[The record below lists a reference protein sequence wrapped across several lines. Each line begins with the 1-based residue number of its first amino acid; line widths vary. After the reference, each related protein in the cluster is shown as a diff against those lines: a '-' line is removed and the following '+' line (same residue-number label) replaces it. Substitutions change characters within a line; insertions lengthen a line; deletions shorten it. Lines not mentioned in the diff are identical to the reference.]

1 MTCML
6 VELQPPG
13 RPELPAFVNGPKC
26 GNSNMRTGS
35 LGSNSRLPHGA
46 SSGGGGSSGAVE
58 VSKHASRLA
67 TLSRLFKPWKWKR
80 KKKSDKFEQTSRT
93 LERKISMRATKEELI
108 QRGVLLS
115 DRELGSPTQKGPKCG
130 NSNMRTGSLGSN
142 SRLPHGASSG
152 GGGSSGAVEVSKHA
166 SRLATLSRLFKPWK
180 WKRKKKSDKFE
191 QTSRTLE
198 RKISMRA
205 TKEELIQ
212 RGVLLSDREL
222 GSPTQ
227 KGETVTPP
235 SPLPPSPSS
244 SPQANGAVVSPDE
257 SEPDST
263 SVIASAAPASA
274 GDEAAA
280 PSSAASEAENP
291 ATAPPILLDMS
302 SLHLSPVGHS
312 GGGGGGGGEPPSLE
326 LLTLSALPEPPI
338 AVSEIGPIPPP
349 PMFSNPSPTLG
360 LRFAEVASSLNLRFA
375 AMAERNR
382 QMAAAAASQEG
393 SPAAPPT
400 QQQQPPRQQTPLPPR
415 RLVPPEGDDSDDS
428 GVTGDICEAAAP
440 ARTGASPA
448 GGGGDSGGPLV
459 EEIPA
464 KEPPRSSALPRKSA
478 LKKQQVN
485 GAHATQQQL
494 TAAQAR
500 LRPTRIHLS
509 PSGAQ
514 SPLPPGLQLHE
525 GSNKENHWPPHPRL
539 PAPAVTTT
547 QTQTRMAPST
557 GATTTGD
564 DEQGR
569 LAAKIARKDS
579 LALKLSQRPDRQEL
593 IDKNI
598 LQMQSDRER
607 QESREA
613 VGNKLT
619 RRLSLRPTPEELEQ
633 RNILKL
639 QTAEELKKEKEQ
651 KKKVLIRKLSFRP
664 TIEELKERKIIRFND
679 YVEVTQA
686 QDYDRRADKPWTRLT
701 PKDKAAIRKELNEF
715 KSMEMEV
722 HEDSRHLTRFH
733 RP

>member
-6 VELQPPG
+6 VELQSPP
-13 RPELPAFVNGPKC
+13 RPELPAFTKGPKC

-35 LGSNSRLPHGA
+35 LGSNSRLPHA
-46 SSGGGGSSGAVE
+46 SSGGGGGGTSGAVE

-115 DRELGSPTQKGPKCG
+115 DRELGSPTQK
-130 NSNMRTGSLGSN
+130 
-142 SRLPHGASSG
+142 
-152 GGGSSGAVEVSKHA
+152 
-166 SRLATLSRLFKPWK
+166 
-180 WKRKKKSDKFE
+180 
-191 QTSRTLE
+191 
-198 RKISMRA
+198 
-205 TKEELIQ
+205 
-212 RGVLLSDREL
+212 
-222 GSPTQ
+222 
-227 KGETVTPP
+227 
-235 SPLPPSPSS
+235 
-244 SPQANGAVVSPDE
+244 
-257 SEPDST
+257 
-263 SVIASAAPASA
+263 
-274 GDEAAA
+274 
-280 PSSAASEAENP
+280 
-291 ATAPPILLDMS
+291 
-302 SLHLSPVGHS
+302 
-312 GGGGGGGGEPPSLE
+312 
-326 LLTLSALPEPPI
+326 
-338 AVSEIGPIPPP
+338 
-349 PMFSNPSPTLG
+349 
-360 LRFAEVASSLNLRFA
+360 VASSLNLRFA

-382 QMAAAAASQEG
+382 QQMAAAATASPPQDG
-393 SPAAPPT
+393 LSSPPSAQQ

-415 RLVPPEGDDSDDS
+415 QLVPQEGDDSDDS
-428 GVTGDICEAAAP
+428 GVTGDICELATQQQP
-440 ARTGASPA
+440 TVRTT
-448 GGGGDSGGPLV
+448 GGGDSSPASNTAALVVPSVGVALV

-525 GSNKENHWPPHPRL
+525 GSNKENQWPPP
-539 PAPAVTTT
+539 PTTASPGGGGDSHSDSDEDGPINW
-547 QTQTRMAPST
+547 RDYY
-557 GATTTGD
+557 GD

-579 LALKLSQRPDRQEL
+579 LALKLAQRPDRQEL

-633 RNILKL
+633 RNILKF

-715 KSMEMEV
+715 KSMEMQV

>member
-1 MTCML
+1 MS
-6 VELQPPG
+6 
-13 RPELPAFVNGPKC
+13 A
-26 GNSNMRTGS
+26 TGS
-35 LGSNSRLPHGA
+35 GYLK
-46 SSGGGGSSGAVE
+46 V
-58 VSKHASRLA
+58 
-67 TLSRLFKPWKWKR
+67 
-80 KKKSDKFEQTSRT
+80 
-93 LERKISMRATKEELI
+93 
-108 QRGVLLS
+108 
-115 DRELGSPTQKGPKCG
+115 RELGHRRHRSNSDPQATAEALAQLRLEDGPKCG

-227 KGETVTPP
+227 KGETVTSP
-235 SPLPPSPSS
+235 SPQPPSS
-244 SPQANGAVVSPDE
+244 SPPQANGAVVSPDE
-257 SEPDST
+257 SSEPDST
-263 SVIASAAPASA
+263 SVIASSPDPAST

-280 PSSAASEAENP
+280 APSSEAENP
-291 ATAPPILLDMS
+291 TTAPPILLDMS

-312 GGGGGGGGEPPSLE
+312 GGMSGSGGGGGEPPSLE

-338 AVSEIGPIPPP
+338 AVNEIGPIPPP

-393 SPAAPPT
+393 SPTAPPT
-400 QQQQPPRQQTPLPPR
+400 QQQPPRQQTPLPLR
-415 RLVPPEGDDSDDS
+415 RLMPPEGDDSDDS
-428 GVTGDICEAAAP
+428 GVTGDMCEAAAP

-448 GGGGDSGGPLV
+448 GGDGGGGGGPLV

-525 GSNKENHWPPHPRL
+525 GSNKENHWPPP
-539 PAPAVTTT
+539 P
-547 QTQTRMAPST
+547 PSA
-557 GATTTGD
+557 GGDSHSDSDEDGPINWRDYYGD

>member
-1 MTCML
+1 MDGAPRVVFRGE
-6 VELQPPG
+6 VEKTHVSEGYFCRL
-13 RPELPAFVNGPKC
+13 LAGPKC

-35 LGSNSRLPHGA
+35 LGSNSRLPHAGGGA
-46 SSGGGGSSGAVE
+46 SSGGAVE

-93 LERKISMRATKEELI
+93 LERKISMRSTKEELI

-115 DRELGSPTQKGPKCG
+115 DRELGSPTQKG
-130 NSNMRTGSLGSN
+130 
-142 SRLPHGASSG
+142 A
-152 GGGSSGAVEVSKHA
+152 
-166 SRLATLSRLFKPWK
+166 
-180 WKRKKKSDKFE
+180 
-191 QTSRTLE
+191 
-198 RKISMRA
+198 
-205 TKEELIQ
+205 
-212 RGVLLSDREL
+212 
-222 GSPTQ
+222 
-227 KGETVTPP
+227 PP
-235 SPLPPSPSS
+235 SPTTPPPPPS
-244 SPQANGAVVSPDE
+244 QANGAVVAPGE
-257 SEPDST
+257 SEPDSST
-263 SVIASAAPASA
+263 PVIAPSSSPPSGGDPDHPSEQKPAAA
-274 GDEAAA
+274 AAA
-280 PSSAASEAENP
+280 P
-291 ATAPPILLDMS
+291 PPILLDMS
-302 SLHLSPVGHS
+302 SLSPVGPPPH
-312 GGGGGGGGEPPSLE
+312 GGAGEHPAPSLE

-382 QMAAAAASQEG
+382 QLAAAAGDEPSG
-393 SPAAPPT
+393 PPPPAAAVLSPCA
-400 QQQQPPRQQTPLPPR
+400 QQQPVRQQTPLPPR
-415 RLVPPEGDDSDDS
+415 QLVPPEGDEEDSDDS
-428 GVTGDICEAAAP
+428 AAA
-440 ARTGASPA
+440 A
-448 GGGGDSGGPLV
+448 GDAVELRLGLDSAAAALV

-464 KEPPRSSALPRKSA
+464 KEPPQSSALPRKSA

-494 TAAQAR
+494 SAAQAR

-509 PSGAQ
+509 PGAQ
-514 SPLPPGLQLHE
+514 SPLPPGLPLHE
-525 GSNKENHWPPHPRL
+525 GTNKENQWPPP
-539 PAPAVTTT
+539 PASGGGHAAEDDDEDGPINW
-547 QTQTRMAPST
+547 RDYY
-557 GATTTGD
+557 GD

-579 LALKLSQRPDRQEL
+579 LALKLAQRPDRQEL

-633 RNILKL
+633 RNILKF

-715 KSMEMEV
+715 KSMEMQV

>member
-1 MTCML
+1 MS
-6 VELQPPG
+6 
-13 RPELPAFVNGPKC
+13 A
-26 GNSNMRTGS
+26 TGS
-35 LGSNSRLPHGA
+35 GYLK
-46 SSGGGGSSGAVE
+46 V
-58 VSKHASRLA
+58 
-67 TLSRLFKPWKWKR
+67 
-80 KKKSDKFEQTSRT
+80 
-93 LERKISMRATKEELI
+93 
-108 QRGVLLS
+108 
-115 DRELGSPTQKGPKCG
+115 RELGHRRHRSNSDPQATAEALAQLRLEDGPKCG

-235 SPLPPSPSS
+235 SPLPPSPSP
-244 SPQANGAVVSPDE
+244 PQANGAVVSPDE

-263 SVIASAAPASA
+263 SVIASSPAST

-280 PSSAASEAENP
+280 PSAASEAENP

-382 QMAAAAASQEG
+382 QMAAATASQEG

-415 RLVPPEGDDSDDS
+415 QLVPPEGDDSDDS

-448 GGGGDSGGPLV
+448 GGAGGDGGGPLV

-525 GSNKENHWPPHPRL
+525 GSNKENHWPPP
-539 PAPAVTTT
+539 P
-547 QTQTRMAPST
+547 PSASP
-557 GATTTGD
+557 GGDNHSDSDEDGPINWRDYYGD

>member
-1 MTCML
+1 MSATGSGYL
-6 VELQPPG
+6 KVRELGHRRHRSNSDPQATAEALAQL
-13 RPELPAFVNGPKC
+13 RLEDGPKC

-115 DRELGSPTQKGPKCG
+115 DRELGSPTQK
-130 NSNMRTGSLGSN
+130 
-142 SRLPHGASSG
+142 
-152 GGGSSGAVEVSKHA
+152 
-166 SRLATLSRLFKPWK
+166 
-180 WKRKKKSDKFE
+180 
-191 QTSRTLE
+191 
-198 RKISMRA
+198 
-205 TKEELIQ
+205 
-212 RGVLLSDREL
+212 
-222 GSPTQ
+222 
-227 KGETVTPP
+227 
-235 SPLPPSPSS
+235 
-244 SPQANGAVVSPDE
+244 
-257 SEPDST
+257 
-263 SVIASAAPASA
+263 
-274 GDEAAA
+274 
-280 PSSAASEAENP
+280 
-291 ATAPPILLDMS
+291 APPILLDMS

-382 QMAAAAASQEG
+382 QMAAATASQEG

-415 RLVPPEGDDSDDS
+415 QLVPPEGDDSDDS

-448 GGGGDSGGPLV
+448 GGAGGDGGGPLV

-525 GSNKENHWPPHPRL
+525 GSNKENHWPPP
-539 PAPAVTTT
+539 P
-547 QTQTRMAPST
+547 PSASP
-557 GATTTGD
+557 GGDNHSDSDEDGPINWRDYYGD

-722 HEDSRHLTRFH
+722 HEDSRHLTSAMHLPRRLNLNRFSIFSTMGNLKNIELLLEVSSKLASSAAIASIKRH
-733 RP
+733 EISALVNAEFSFFFFFFFCI

>member
-1 MTCML
+1 MSATGSGYL
-6 VELQPPG
+6 KVRELGHRRHRSNSDPQATAEALAQL
-13 RPELPAFVNGPKC
+13 RLEDGPKC

-115 DRELGSPTQKGPKCG
+115 DRELGSPTQK
-130 NSNMRTGSLGSN
+130 
-142 SRLPHGASSG
+142 
-152 GGGSSGAVEVSKHA
+152 
-166 SRLATLSRLFKPWK
+166 
-180 WKRKKKSDKFE
+180 
-191 QTSRTLE
+191 
-198 RKISMRA
+198 
-205 TKEELIQ
+205 
-212 RGVLLSDREL
+212 
-222 GSPTQ
+222 
-227 KGETVTPP
+227 
-235 SPLPPSPSS
+235 
-244 SPQANGAVVSPDE
+244 
-257 SEPDST
+257 
-263 SVIASAAPASA
+263 
-274 GDEAAA
+274 
-280 PSSAASEAENP
+280 
-291 ATAPPILLDMS
+291 
-302 SLHLSPVGHS
+302 
-312 GGGGGGGGEPPSLE
+312 
-326 LLTLSALPEPPI
+326 
-338 AVSEIGPIPPP
+338 
-349 PMFSNPSPTLG
+349 
-360 LRFAEVASSLNLRFA
+360 VASSLNLRFA

-382 QMAAAAASQEG
+382 QMAAATASQEG

-415 RLVPPEGDDSDDS
+415 QLVPPEGDDSDDS

-448 GGGGDSGGPLV
+448 GGGGGDGGGPLV

-525 GSNKENHWPPHPRL
+525 GSNKENHWPPP
-539 PAPAVTTT
+539 P
-547 QTQTRMAPST
+547 PSASP
-557 GATTTGD
+557 GGDNHSDSDEDGPINWRDYYGD

>member
-1 MTCML
+1 MSATGSGYL
-6 VELQPPG
+6 KVRELGHRRHRSNSDPQATAEALAQL
-13 RPELPAFVNGPKC
+13 RLEDGPKC

-115 DRELGSPTQKGPKCG
+115 DRELGSPTQK
-130 NSNMRTGSLGSN
+130 
-142 SRLPHGASSG
+142 
-152 GGGSSGAVEVSKHA
+152 
-166 SRLATLSRLFKPWK
+166 
-180 WKRKKKSDKFE
+180 
-191 QTSRTLE
+191 
-198 RKISMRA
+198 
-205 TKEELIQ
+205 
-212 RGVLLSDREL
+212 
-222 GSPTQ
+222 
-227 KGETVTPP
+227 
-235 SPLPPSPSS
+235 
-244 SPQANGAVVSPDE
+244 
-257 SEPDST
+257 
-263 SVIASAAPASA
+263 
-274 GDEAAA
+274 
-280 PSSAASEAENP
+280 
-291 ATAPPILLDMS
+291 APPILLDMS

-312 GGGGGGGGEPPSLE
+312 GGMSGSGGGGGEPPSLE

-338 AVSEIGPIPPP
+338 AVNEIGPIPPP

-393 SPAAPPT
+393 SPTAPPT
-400 QQQQPPRQQTPLPPR
+400 QQQPPRQQTPLPLR
-415 RLVPPEGDDSDDS
+415 RLMPPEGDDSDDS
-428 GVTGDICEAAAP
+428 GVTGDMCEAAAP

-448 GGGGDSGGPLV
+448 GGDGGGGGGPLV

-525 GSNKENHWPPHPRL
+525 GSNKENHWPPP
-539 PAPAVTTT
+539 P
-547 QTQTRMAPST
+547 PSA
-557 GATTTGD
+557 GGDSHSDSDEDGPINWRDYYGD

>member
-1 MTCML
+1 MSATGSGYL
-6 VELQPPG
+6 KVRELGHRRHRSNSDPQATAEALAQL
-13 RPELPAFVNGPKC
+13 RLEDGPKC

-115 DRELGSPTQKGPKCG
+115 DRELGSPTQK
-130 NSNMRTGSLGSN
+130 
-142 SRLPHGASSG
+142 
-152 GGGSSGAVEVSKHA
+152 
-166 SRLATLSRLFKPWK
+166 
-180 WKRKKKSDKFE
+180 
-191 QTSRTLE
+191 
-198 RKISMRA
+198 
-205 TKEELIQ
+205 
-212 RGVLLSDREL
+212 
-222 GSPTQ
+222 
-227 KGETVTPP
+227 
-235 SPLPPSPSS
+235 
-244 SPQANGAVVSPDE
+244 
-257 SEPDST
+257 
-263 SVIASAAPASA
+263 
-274 GDEAAA
+274 
-280 PSSAASEAENP
+280 
-291 ATAPPILLDMS
+291 
-302 SLHLSPVGHS
+302 
-312 GGGGGGGGEPPSLE
+312 
-326 LLTLSALPEPPI
+326 
-338 AVSEIGPIPPP
+338 
-349 PMFSNPSPTLG
+349 
-360 LRFAEVASSLNLRFA
+360 VASSLNLRFA

-382 QMAAAAASQEG
+382 QMAAATASQEG

-415 RLVPPEGDDSDDS
+415 QLVPPEGDDSDDS

-448 GGGGDSGGPLV
+448 GGAGGDGGGPLV

-525 GSNKENHWPPHPRL
+525 GSNKENHWPPP
-539 PAPAVTTT
+539 P
-547 QTQTRMAPST
+547 PSASP
-557 GATTTGD
+557 GGDNHSDSDEDGPINWRDYYGD

-722 HEDSRHLTRFH
+722 HEDSRHLTSAMHLPRRLNLNRFSIFSTMGNLKNIELLLEVSSKLASSAAIASIKRH
-733 RP
+733 EISALVNAEFSFFFFFFFCI

>member
-1 MTCML
+1 MGERRAKT
-6 VELQPPG
+6 VS
-13 RPELPAFVNGPKC
+13 RSRSAFSLRGPKC

-115 DRELGSPTQKGPKCG
+115 DRELGSPTQK
-130 NSNMRTGSLGSN
+130 
-142 SRLPHGASSG
+142 
-152 GGGSSGAVEVSKHA
+152 
-166 SRLATLSRLFKPWK
+166 
-180 WKRKKKSDKFE
+180 
-191 QTSRTLE
+191 
-198 RKISMRA
+198 
-205 TKEELIQ
+205 
-212 RGVLLSDREL
+212 
-222 GSPTQ
+222 
-227 KGETVTPP
+227 
-235 SPLPPSPSS
+235 
-244 SPQANGAVVSPDE
+244 ANGAVVSPDE
-257 SEPDST
+257 SSEPDST
-263 SVIASAAPASA
+263 SVIASSSDPAST

-280 PSSAASEAENP
+280 AASSEAEKP

-302 SLHLSPVGHS
+302 SLHLSPQ
-312 GGGGGGGGEPPSLE
+312 
-326 LLTLSALPEPPI
+326 PPI
-338 AVSEIGPIPPP
+338 AVNEIGPIPPP
-349 PMFSNPSPTLG
+349 TNVLQPVAHVRAAVCRSG
-360 LRFAEVASSLNLRFA
+360 LE
-375 AMAERNR
+375 
-382 QMAAAAASQEG
+382 
-393 SPAAPPT
+393 
-400 QQQQPPRQQTPLPPR
+400 
-415 RLVPPEGDDSDDS
+415 PE
-428 GVTGDICEAAAP
+428 P
-440 ARTGASPA
+440 
-448 GGGGDSGGPLV
+448 

-525 GSNKENHWPPHPRL
+525 GSNKENHWPPPHP
-539 PAPAVTTT
+539 
-547 QTQTRMAPST
+547 PSA
-557 GATTTGD
+557 GGDNHSDSDEDGPINWRDYYGD

>member
-1 MTCML
+1 MGERRSK
-6 VELQPPG
+6 VS
-13 RPELPAFVNGPKC
+13 RSRSAFSLRGPKC

-35 LGSNSRLPHGA
+35 LGSNSRAPNPGM
-46 SSGGGGSSGAVE
+46 GSSGPVVE

-115 DRELGSPTQKGPKCG
+115 DRELGSPSQK
-130 NSNMRTGSLGSN
+130 
-142 SRLPHGASSG
+142 
-152 GGGSSGAVEVSKHA
+152 
-166 SRLATLSRLFKPWK
+166 
-180 WKRKKKSDKFE
+180 D
-191 QTSRTLE
+191 
-198 RKISMRA
+198 
-205 TKEELIQ
+205 
-212 RGVLLSDREL
+212 
-222 GSPTQ
+222 GSP
-227 KGETVTPP
+227 
-235 SPLPPSPSS
+235 SHH
-244 SPQANGAVVSPDE
+244 PQANGVLPTGGGSDN
-257 SEPDST
+257 SG
-263 SVIASAAPASA
+263 SVISSPKNDSA
-274 GDEAAA
+274 GTETGSTAA
-280 PSSAASEAENP
+280 
-291 ATAPPILLDMS
+291 APPILLDMS
-302 SLHLSPVGHS
+302 SLHVAEYTPGS
-312 GGGGGGGGEPPSLE
+312 GGGGGGVERGEGGVPGPPLSVGAPTGLE
-326 LLTLSALPEPPI
+326 MLTLSALPEPPI

-382 QMAAAAASQEG
+382 QLASQQAATEQQLQ
-393 SPAAPPT
+393 SPL
-400 QQQQPPRQQTPLPPR
+400 QQQQQHHHQLQQHQHSQQSQQQAPQFRLPPLQHHHHHHHHHPPHYSEENGAEDDDDDDAATATMAD
-415 RLVPPEGDDSDDS
+415 RLQPADEDGSGD
-428 GVTGDICEAAAP
+428 VGD
-440 ARTGASPA
+440 GAT
-448 GGGGDSGGPLV
+448 LV

-464 KEPPRSSALPRKSA
+464 KEPPQSSALPRKSA
-478 LKKQQVN
+478 LKKQQQAN
-485 GAHATQQQL
+485 GVGPPHATQQQL
-494 TAAQAR
+494 SAAR
-500 LRPTRIHLS
+500 HGLRPTRGQGGLGS
-509 PSGAQ
+509 PQ
-514 SPLPPGLQLHE
+514 CPLPPPPALRLTDCD
-525 GSNKENHWPPHPRL
+525 KENSRPGDSDSDSDDDGPINWRDYY
-539 PAPAVTTT
+539 
-547 QTQTRMAPST
+547 
-557 GATTTGD
+557 GD

-579 LALKLSQRPDRQEL
+579 LALKLAQRPDRQEL

-598 LQMQSDRER
+598 LLMQSDRER

-619 RRLSLRPTPEELEQ
+619 RRLSLRPTVEELEQ

-715 KSMEMEV
+715 KSMEMRV

>member
-1 MTCML
+1 MGERRAKT
-6 VELQPPG
+6 VS
-13 RPELPAFVNGPKC
+13 RSRSAFSLRGPKC

-46 SSGGGGSSGAVE
+46 SSGGGGSSGVVE

-115 DRELGSPTQKGPKCG
+115 DRELGSPTQK
-130 NSNMRTGSLGSN
+130 
-142 SRLPHGASSG
+142 
-152 GGGSSGAVEVSKHA
+152 
-166 SRLATLSRLFKPWK
+166 
-180 WKRKKKSDKFE
+180 
-191 QTSRTLE
+191 
-198 RKISMRA
+198 
-205 TKEELIQ
+205 
-212 RGVLLSDREL
+212 
-222 GSPTQ
+222 
-227 KGETVTPP
+227 
-235 SPLPPSPSS
+235 
-244 SPQANGAVVSPDE
+244 
-257 SEPDST
+257 
-263 SVIASAAPASA
+263 
-274 GDEAAA
+274 
-280 PSSAASEAENP
+280 
-291 ATAPPILLDMS
+291 APPILLDMS

-312 GGGGGGGGEPPSLE
+312 GGMSGGSGGGGEPPSLE

-338 AVSEIGPIPPP
+338 AVNEIGPIPPP

-393 SPAAPPT
+393 SPTAPPT
-400 QQQQPPRQQTPLPPR
+400 QQQPPRQQTPLPPR

-428 GVTGDICEAAAP
+428 GVTGDICEATVP
-440 ARTGASPA
+440 ARTPASPA
-448 GGGGDSGGPLV
+448 GGDGGGGGPLV

-464 KEPPRSSALPRKSA
+464 KEPPRSSVLPRKSA

-525 GSNKENHWPPHPRL
+525 GSNKENHWPPP
-539 PAPAVTTT
+539 P
-547 QTQTRMAPST
+547 PSA
-557 GATTTGD
+557 GGDNHSDSDEDGPINWRDYYGD

>member
-1 MTCML
+1 MSATGSGYL
-6 VELQPPG
+6 KVRELGHRRHRSNSDPQATAEALAQL
-13 RPELPAFVNGPKC
+13 RLEDGPKC

-35 LGSNSRLPHGA
+35 LGSNSRLPHA
-46 SSGGGGSSGAVE
+46 SSGGGGGGTSGAVE

-115 DRELGSPTQKGPKCG
+115 DRELGSPTQK
-130 NSNMRTGSLGSN
+130 
-142 SRLPHGASSG
+142 
-152 GGGSSGAVEVSKHA
+152 
-166 SRLATLSRLFKPWK
+166 
-180 WKRKKKSDKFE
+180 
-191 QTSRTLE
+191 
-198 RKISMRA
+198 
-205 TKEELIQ
+205 
-212 RGVLLSDREL
+212 
-222 GSPTQ
+222 
-227 KGETVTPP
+227 
-235 SPLPPSPSS
+235 
-244 SPQANGAVVSPDE
+244 
-257 SEPDST
+257 
-263 SVIASAAPASA
+263 
-274 GDEAAA
+274 
-280 PSSAASEAENP
+280 
-291 ATAPPILLDMS
+291 APPILLDMS
-302 SLHLSPVGHS
+302 SLHLSSMGHGGGGMS
-312 GGGGGGGGEPPSLE
+312 GGGNSGGGAGGEPPSLD

-382 QMAAAAASQEG
+382 QQMAAAATASPPQDG
-393 SPAAPPT
+393 LSSPPSAQQ

-415 RLVPPEGDDSDDS
+415 QLVPQEGDDSDDS
-428 GVTGDICEAAAP
+428 GVTGDICELATQQQP
-440 ARTGASPA
+440 TVRTT
-448 GGGGDSGGPLV
+448 GGGDSSPASNTAALVVPSVGVALV

-525 GSNKENHWPPHPRL
+525 GSNKENQWPPP
-539 PAPAVTTT
+539 PTTASPGGGGDSHSDSDEDGPINW
-547 QTQTRMAPST
+547 RDYY
-557 GATTTGD
+557 GD

-579 LALKLSQRPDRQEL
+579 LALKLAQRPDRQEL

-633 RNILKL
+633 RNILKF

-715 KSMEMEV
+715 KSMEMQV

>member
-1 MTCML
+1 MSATGSEYL
-6 VELQPPG
+6 KVRELGHRRHRSNSDPQATAEALAQL
-13 RPELPAFVNGPKC
+13 RLEDGPKC

-46 SSGGGGSSGAVE
+46 SSGGGGSSGVVE

-115 DRELGSPTQKGPKCG
+115 DRELGSPTQK
-130 NSNMRTGSLGSN
+130 
-142 SRLPHGASSG
+142 
-152 GGGSSGAVEVSKHA
+152 
-166 SRLATLSRLFKPWK
+166 
-180 WKRKKKSDKFE
+180 
-191 QTSRTLE
+191 
-198 RKISMRA
+198 
-205 TKEELIQ
+205 
-212 RGVLLSDREL
+212 
-222 GSPTQ
+222 
-227 KGETVTPP
+227 
-235 SPLPPSPSS
+235 
-244 SPQANGAVVSPDE
+244 
-257 SEPDST
+257 
-263 SVIASAAPASA
+263 
-274 GDEAAA
+274 
-280 PSSAASEAENP
+280 
-291 ATAPPILLDMS
+291 APPILLDMS

-312 GGGGGGGGEPPSLE
+312 GGMSGGSGGGGEPPSLE

-338 AVSEIGPIPPP
+338 AVNEIGPIPPP

-393 SPAAPPT
+393 SPTAPPT
-400 QQQQPPRQQTPLPPR
+400 QQQPPRQQTPLPPR

-428 GVTGDICEAAAP
+428 GVTGDICEATVP
-440 ARTGASPA
+440 ARTPASPA
-448 GGGGDSGGPLV
+448 GGDGGGGGPLV

-464 KEPPRSSALPRKSA
+464 KEPPRSSVLPRKSA

-525 GSNKENHWPPHPRL
+525 GSNKENHWPPP
-539 PAPAVTTT
+539 P
-547 QTQTRMAPST
+547 PSA
-557 GATTTGD
+557 GGDNHSDSDEDGPINWRDYYGD

>member
-1 MTCML
+1 MGERRAKT
-6 VELQPPG
+6 VS
-13 RPELPAFVNGPKC
+13 RSRSAFSLRGSKC

-46 SSGGGGSSGAVE
+46 SSGGGGSSGVVE

-115 DRELGSPTQKGPKCG
+115 DRELGSPTQK
-130 NSNMRTGSLGSN
+130 
-142 SRLPHGASSG
+142 
-152 GGGSSGAVEVSKHA
+152 
-166 SRLATLSRLFKPWK
+166 
-180 WKRKKKSDKFE
+180 
-191 QTSRTLE
+191 
-198 RKISMRA
+198 
-205 TKEELIQ
+205 
-212 RGVLLSDREL
+212 
-222 GSPTQ
+222 
-227 KGETVTPP
+227 
-235 SPLPPSPSS
+235 
-244 SPQANGAVVSPDE
+244 
-257 SEPDST
+257 
-263 SVIASAAPASA
+263 
-274 GDEAAA
+274 
-280 PSSAASEAENP
+280 
-291 ATAPPILLDMS
+291 APPILLDMS

-312 GGGGGGGGEPPSLE
+312 GGMSGGSGGGGEPPSLE

-338 AVSEIGPIPPP
+338 AVNEIGPIPPP

-393 SPAAPPT
+393 SPTAPPT
-400 QQQQPPRQQTPLPPR
+400 QQQPPRQQTPLPPR

-428 GVTGDICEAAAP
+428 GVTGDICEATVP
-440 ARTGASPA
+440 ARTTASPA
-448 GGGGDSGGPLV
+448 GGDGGGGGPLV

-525 GSNKENHWPPHPRL
+525 GSNKENHWPPP
-539 PAPAVTTT
+539 P
-547 QTQTRMAPST
+547 PSA
-557 GATTTGD
+557 GGDNHSDSDEDGPINWRDYYGD

>member
-1 MTCML
+1 MSATGSEYL
-6 VELQPPG
+6 KVRELGHRRHRSNSDPQATAEALAQLRLEDG
-13 RPELPAFVNGPKC
+13 SKC

-46 SSGGGGSSGAVE
+46 SSGGGGSSGVVE

-115 DRELGSPTQKGPKCG
+115 DRELGSPTQK
-130 NSNMRTGSLGSN
+130 
-142 SRLPHGASSG
+142 
-152 GGGSSGAVEVSKHA
+152 
-166 SRLATLSRLFKPWK
+166 
-180 WKRKKKSDKFE
+180 
-191 QTSRTLE
+191 
-198 RKISMRA
+198 
-205 TKEELIQ
+205 
-212 RGVLLSDREL
+212 
-222 GSPTQ
+222 
-227 KGETVTPP
+227 
-235 SPLPPSPSS
+235 
-244 SPQANGAVVSPDE
+244 
-257 SEPDST
+257 
-263 SVIASAAPASA
+263 
-274 GDEAAA
+274 
-280 PSSAASEAENP
+280 
-291 ATAPPILLDMS
+291 
-302 SLHLSPVGHS
+302 
-312 GGGGGGGGEPPSLE
+312 
-326 LLTLSALPEPPI
+326 
-338 AVSEIGPIPPP
+338 
-349 PMFSNPSPTLG
+349 
-360 LRFAEVASSLNLRFA
+360 VASSLNLRFA

-393 SPAAPPT
+393 SPTAPPT
-400 QQQQPPRQQTPLPPR
+400 QQQPPRQQTPLPPR

-428 GVTGDICEAAAP
+428 GVTGDICEATVP
-440 ARTGASPA
+440 ARTTASPA
-448 GGGGDSGGPLV
+448 GGDGGGGGPLV

-525 GSNKENHWPPHPRL
+525 GSNKENHWPPP
-539 PAPAVTTT
+539 P
-547 QTQTRMAPST
+547 PSA
-557 GATTTGD
+557 GGDNHSDSDEDGPINWRDYYGD

>member
-1 MTCML
+1 MSATGSGYL
-6 VELQPPG
+6 KVRELGHRRHRSNSDPQATAEALAQL
-13 RPELPAFVNGPKC
+13 RLEDGPKC

-35 LGSNSRLPHGA
+35 LGSNSRLPHA
-46 SSGGGGSSGAVE
+46 SSGGGGGGTSGAVE

-115 DRELGSPTQKGPKCG
+115 DRELGSPTQK
-130 NSNMRTGSLGSN
+130 
-142 SRLPHGASSG
+142 A
-152 GGGSSGAVEVSKHA
+152 
-166 SRLATLSRLFKPWK
+166 
-180 WKRKKKSDKFE
+180 
-191 QTSRTLE
+191 
-198 RKISMRA
+198 
-205 TKEELIQ
+205 
-212 RGVLLSDREL
+212 
-222 GSPTQ
+222 
-227 KGETVTPP
+227 
-235 SPLPPSPSS
+235 
-244 SPQANGAVVSPDE
+244 
-257 SEPDST
+257 
-263 SVIASAAPASA
+263 
-274 GDEAAA
+274 
-280 PSSAASEAENP
+280 
-291 ATAPPILLDMS
+291 APPILLDMS
-302 SLHLSPVGHS
+302 SLHLSSMGHGGGGMS
-312 GGGGGGGGEPPSLE
+312 GGGNSGGGAGGEPPSLD

-382 QMAAAAASQEG
+382 QQMAAAATASPPQDG
-393 SPAAPPT
+393 LSSPPSAQQ

-415 RLVPPEGDDSDDS
+415 QLVPQEGDDSDDS
-428 GVTGDICEAAAP
+428 GVTGDICELATQQQP
-440 ARTGASPA
+440 TVRTT
-448 GGGGDSGGPLV
+448 GGGDSSPASNTAALVVPSVGVALV

-525 GSNKENHWPPHPRL
+525 GSNKENQWPPP
-539 PAPAVTTT
+539 PTTASPGGGGDSHSDSDEDGPINW
-547 QTQTRMAPST
+547 RDYY
-557 GATTTGD
+557 GD

-579 LALKLSQRPDRQEL
+579 LALKLAQRPDRQEL

-633 RNILKL
+633 RNILKF

-715 KSMEMEV
+715 KSMEMQV

>member
-1 MTCML
+1 MDDGPPNKL
-6 VELQPPG
+6 FRGEVEEPDVSATQRCFWRLWS
-13 RPELPAFVNGPKC
+13 GPKC

-35 LGSNSRLPHGA
+35 LGSNSRLPHA
-46 SSGGGGSSGAVE
+46 SSGGGG
-58 VSKHASRLA
+58 
-67 TLSRLFKPWKWKR
+67 
-80 KKKSDKFEQTSRT
+80 
-93 LERKISMRATKEELI
+93 
-108 QRGVLLS
+108 
-115 DRELGSPTQKGPKCG
+115 
-130 NSNMRTGSLGSN
+130 
-142 SRLPHGASSG
+142 G
-152 GGGSSGAVEVSKHA
+152 GTSGAVEVSKHA

-227 KGETVTPP
+227 KGESVTATPSSPP
-235 SPLPPSPSS
+235 PPSPSP
-244 SPQANGAVVSPDE
+244 PQANGAVVSPEE

-263 SVIASAAPASA
+263 SVIASSPSA
-274 GDEAAA
+274 GDDAASAAA
-280 PSSAASEAENP
+280 EAETP
-291 ATAPPILLDMS
+291 ATAAPPILLDMS
-302 SLHLSPVGHS
+302 SLHLSSMGHGGGGMS
-312 GGGGGGGGEPPSLE
+312 GGGNSGGGAGGEPPSLD

-382 QMAAAAASQEG
+382 QQMAAAATASPPQDG
-393 SPAAPPT
+393 LSSPPSAQQ

-415 RLVPPEGDDSDDS
+415 QLVPQEGDDSDDS
-428 GVTGDICEAAAP
+428 GVTGDICELATQQQP
-440 ARTGASPA
+440 TVRTT
-448 GGGGDSGGPLV
+448 GGGDSSPASNTAALVVPSVGVALV

-525 GSNKENHWPPHPRL
+525 GSNKENQWPPP
-539 PAPAVTTT
+539 PTTASPGGGGDSHSDSDEDGPINW
-547 QTQTRMAPST
+547 RDYY
-557 GATTTGD
+557 GD

-579 LALKLSQRPDRQEL
+579 LALKLAQRPDRQEL

-633 RNILKL
+633 RNILKF

-715 KSMEMEV
+715 KSMEMQV

>member
-1 MTCML
+1 MSNKRRRKMRL
-6 VELQPPG
+6 WNRGIQELSRNTQKRRRSSQLG
-13 RPELPAFVNGPKC
+13 KAGGPKC

-35 LGSNSRLPHGA
+35 LGSNSRAPNPGM
-46 SSGGGGSSGAVE
+46 GSSGPVVE

-115 DRELGSPTQKGPKCG
+115 DRELGSPSQK
-130 NSNMRTGSLGSN
+130 
-142 SRLPHGASSG
+142 A
-152 GGGSSGAVEVSKHA
+152 
-166 SRLATLSRLFKPWK
+166 
-180 WKRKKKSDKFE
+180 
-191 QTSRTLE
+191 
-198 RKISMRA
+198 
-205 TKEELIQ
+205 
-212 RGVLLSDREL
+212 
-222 GSPTQ
+222 
-227 KGETVTPP
+227 
-235 SPLPPSPSS
+235 
-244 SPQANGAVVSPDE
+244 
-257 SEPDST
+257 
-263 SVIASAAPASA
+263 
-274 GDEAAA
+274 
-280 PSSAASEAENP
+280 
-291 ATAPPILLDMS
+291 APPILLDMS
-302 SLHLSPVGHS
+302 SLHVAEYTP
-312 GGGGGGGGEPPSLE
+312 GGGGGGGGGVERGEGGVPGPPLSAGAPTGLE
-326 LLTLSALPEPPI
+326 MLTLSALPEPPI

-382 QMAAAAASQEG
+382 QLASQQAATEQQLQ
-393 SPAAPPT
+393 SPL
-400 QQQQPPRQQTPLPPR
+400 QQQQQHHHQLQQHQHSQQSQQQAPQFRLPPLQHHHHHHHHHPPHYSEENGAEDDDDDDAATATTAD
-415 RLVPPEGDDSDDS
+415 RLQPADEDGSGD
-428 GVTGDICEAAAP
+428 VGD
-440 ARTGASPA
+440 GAT
-448 GGGGDSGGPLV
+448 LV

-464 KEPPRSSALPRKSA
+464 KEPPQSSALPRKSA
-478 LKKQQVN
+478 LKKQQQAN
-485 GAHATQQQL
+485 GVGPPHATQQQL
-494 TAAQAR
+494 SAAR
-500 LRPTRIHLS
+500 HGLRPTRGQGGLGS
-509 PSGAQ
+509 PQ
-514 SPLPPGLQLHE
+514 CPLPPPPALRLTDCD
-525 GSNKENHWPPHPRL
+525 KENSRPGDSDSDSDDDGPINWRDYY
-539 PAPAVTTT
+539 
-547 QTQTRMAPST
+547 
-557 GATTTGD
+557 GD

-579 LALKLSQRPDRQEL
+579 LALKLAQRPDRQEL

-598 LQMQSDRER
+598 LLMQSDRER

-619 RRLSLRPTPEELEQ
+619 RRLSLRPTVEELEQ

-715 KSMEMEV
+715 KSMEMRV

>member
-1 MTCML
+1 
-6 VELQPPG
+6 
-13 RPELPAFVNGPKC
+13 
-26 GNSNMRTGS
+26 
-35 LGSNSRLPHGA
+35 
-46 SSGGGGSSGAVE
+46 
-58 VSKHASRLA
+58 
-67 TLSRLFKPWKWKR
+67 
-80 KKKSDKFEQTSRT
+80 
-93 LERKISMRATKEELI
+93 
-108 QRGVLLS
+108 
-115 DRELGSPTQKGPKCG
+115 
-130 NSNMRTGSLGSN
+130 MRTGSLGSN

-235 SPLPPSPSS
+235 SPLLPSPSP
-244 SPQANGAVVSPDE
+244 PQANGAVVSPDE

-263 SVIASAAPASA
+263 SVIASSPAST

-280 PSSAASEAENP
+280 PSAASEAENP

-382 QMAAAAASQEG
+382 QMAAATASQEG

-448 GGGGDSGGPLV
+448 GGGGDGGGPLV

-525 GSNKENHWPPHPRL
+525 GSNKENHWPPP
-539 PAPAVTTT
+539 P
-547 QTQTRMAPST
+547 PSASP
-557 GATTTGD
+557 GGDNHSDSDEDGPINWRDYYGD

>member
-1 MTCML
+1 MS
-6 VELQPPG
+6 
-13 RPELPAFVNGPKC
+13 A
-26 GNSNMRTGS
+26 TGS
-35 LGSNSRLPHGA
+35 GYLK
-46 SSGGGGSSGAVE
+46 V
-58 VSKHASRLA
+58 
-67 TLSRLFKPWKWKR
+67 
-80 KKKSDKFEQTSRT
+80 
-93 LERKISMRATKEELI
+93 
-108 QRGVLLS
+108 
-115 DRELGSPTQKGPKCG
+115 RELGHRRHRSNSDPQATAEALAQLRLEDGPKCG

-235 SPLPPSPSS
+235 SPLPPSPSP
-244 SPQANGAVVSPDE
+244 PQANGAVVSPDE

-263 SVIASAAPASA
+263 SVIASSPAST

-280 PSSAASEAENP
+280 PSAASEAENP

-302 SLHLSPVGHS
+302 SLHLSPVGHT
-312 GGGGGGGGEPPSLE
+312 GGSGGGGGEPPSLE

-382 QMAAAAASQEG
+382 QMAAATASQEG

-415 RLVPPEGDDSDDS
+415 QLVPPEGDDSDDS

-448 GGGGDSGGPLV
+448 GGGGGDGGGPLV

-525 GSNKENHWPPHPRL
+525 GSNKENHWPPP
-539 PAPAVTTT
+539 P
-547 QTQTRMAPST
+547 PSASP
-557 GATTTGD
+557 GGDNHSDSDEDGPINWRDYYGD

-701 PKDKAAIRKELNEF
+701 PKDKVSQALKLICPHGN
-715 KSMEMEV
+715 
-722 HEDSRHLTRFH
+722 
-733 RP
+733 

>member
-1 MTCML
+1 MSATGSGYL
-6 VELQPPG
+6 KVRELGHRRHRSNSDPQATAEALAQL
-13 RPELPAFVNGPKC
+13 RLEDGPKC

-115 DRELGSPTQKGPKCG
+115 DRELGSPTQK
-130 NSNMRTGSLGSN
+130 
-142 SRLPHGASSG
+142 
-152 GGGSSGAVEVSKHA
+152 
-166 SRLATLSRLFKPWK
+166 
-180 WKRKKKSDKFE
+180 
-191 QTSRTLE
+191 
-198 RKISMRA
+198 
-205 TKEELIQ
+205 
-212 RGVLLSDREL
+212 
-222 GSPTQ
+222 
-227 KGETVTPP
+227 
-235 SPLPPSPSS
+235 
-244 SPQANGAVVSPDE
+244 
-257 SEPDST
+257 
-263 SVIASAAPASA
+263 
-274 GDEAAA
+274 
-280 PSSAASEAENP
+280 
-291 ATAPPILLDMS
+291 
-302 SLHLSPVGHS
+302 
-312 GGGGGGGGEPPSLE
+312 
-326 LLTLSALPEPPI
+326 
-338 AVSEIGPIPPP
+338 
-349 PMFSNPSPTLG
+349 
-360 LRFAEVASSLNLRFA
+360 VASSLNLRFA

-382 QMAAAAASQEG
+382 QMAAATASQEG

-448 GGGGDSGGPLV
+448 GGGGDGGGPLV

-525 GSNKENHWPPHPRL
+525 GSNKENHWPPP
-539 PAPAVTTT
+539 P
-547 QTQTRMAPST
+547 PSASP
-557 GATTTGD
+557 GGDNHSDSDEDGPINWRDYYGD

>member
-1 MTCML
+1 MSATGSGYL
-6 VELQPPG
+6 KVRELGHRRHRSNSDPQATAEALAQL
-13 RPELPAFVNGPKC
+13 RLEDGPKC

-115 DRELGSPTQKGPKCG
+115 DRELGSPTQK
-130 NSNMRTGSLGSN
+130 
-142 SRLPHGASSG
+142 
-152 GGGSSGAVEVSKHA
+152 
-166 SRLATLSRLFKPWK
+166 
-180 WKRKKKSDKFE
+180 
-191 QTSRTLE
+191 
-198 RKISMRA
+198 
-205 TKEELIQ
+205 
-212 RGVLLSDREL
+212 
-222 GSPTQ
+222 
-227 KGETVTPP
+227 
-235 SPLPPSPSS
+235 
-244 SPQANGAVVSPDE
+244 
-257 SEPDST
+257 
-263 SVIASAAPASA
+263 
-274 GDEAAA
+274 
-280 PSSAASEAENP
+280 
-291 ATAPPILLDMS
+291 
-302 SLHLSPVGHS
+302 
-312 GGGGGGGGEPPSLE
+312 
-326 LLTLSALPEPPI
+326 
-338 AVSEIGPIPPP
+338 
-349 PMFSNPSPTLG
+349 
-360 LRFAEVASSLNLRFA
+360 VASSLNLRFA

-393 SPAAPPT
+393 SPTAPPT
-400 QQQQPPRQQTPLPPR
+400 QQQPPRQQTPLPLR
-415 RLVPPEGDDSDDS
+415 RLMPPEGDDSDDS
-428 GVTGDICEAAAP
+428 GVTGDMCEAAAP

-448 GGGGDSGGPLV
+448 GGDGGGGGGPLV

-525 GSNKENHWPPHPRL
+525 GSNKENHWPPP
-539 PAPAVTTT
+539 P
-547 QTQTRMAPST
+547 PSA
-557 GATTTGD
+557 GGDSHSDSDEDGPINWRDYYGD

>member
-6 VELQPPG
+6 VELQSPP
-13 RPELPAFVNGPKC
+13 RPELPAFTKGPKC

-35 LGSNSRLPHGA
+35 LGSNSRLPHA
-46 SSGGGGSSGAVE
+46 SSGGGGGGTSGAVE

-115 DRELGSPTQKGPKCG
+115 DRELGSPTQK
-130 NSNMRTGSLGSN
+130 
-142 SRLPHGASSG
+142 A
-152 GGGSSGAVEVSKHA
+152 
-166 SRLATLSRLFKPWK
+166 
-180 WKRKKKSDKFE
+180 
-191 QTSRTLE
+191 
-198 RKISMRA
+198 
-205 TKEELIQ
+205 
-212 RGVLLSDREL
+212 
-222 GSPTQ
+222 
-227 KGETVTPP
+227 
-235 SPLPPSPSS
+235 
-244 SPQANGAVVSPDE
+244 
-257 SEPDST
+257 
-263 SVIASAAPASA
+263 
-274 GDEAAA
+274 
-280 PSSAASEAENP
+280 
-291 ATAPPILLDMS
+291 APPILLDMS
-302 SLHLSPVGHS
+302 SLHLSSMGHGGGGMS
-312 GGGGGGGGEPPSLE
+312 GGGNSGGGAGGEPPSLD

-382 QMAAAAASQEG
+382 QQMAAAATASPPQDG
-393 SPAAPPT
+393 LSSPPSAQQ

-415 RLVPPEGDDSDDS
+415 QLVPQEGDDSDDS
-428 GVTGDICEAAAP
+428 GVTGDICELATQQQP
-440 ARTGASPA
+440 TVRTT
-448 GGGGDSGGPLV
+448 GGGDSSPASNTAALVVPSVGVALV

-525 GSNKENHWPPHPRL
+525 GSNKENQWPPP
-539 PAPAVTTT
+539 PTTASPGGGGDSHSDSDEDGPINW
-547 QTQTRMAPST
+547 RDYY
-557 GATTTGD
+557 GD

-579 LALKLSQRPDRQEL
+579 LALKLAQRPDRQEL

-633 RNILKL
+633 RNILKF

-715 KSMEMEV
+715 KSMEMQV

>member
-6 VELQPPG
+6 VDLQPPA
-13 RPELPAFVNGPKC
+13 RPELPVFTSNGPKC

-46 SSGGGGSSGAVE
+46 SSGGGG
-58 VSKHASRLA
+58 
-67 TLSRLFKPWKWKR
+67 T
-80 KKKSDKFEQTSRT
+80 
-93 LERKISMRATKEELI
+93 
-108 QRGVLLS
+108 
-115 DRELGSPTQKGPKCG
+115 
-130 NSNMRTGSLGSN
+130 
-142 SRLPHGASSG
+142 
-152 GGGSSGAVEVSKHA
+152 SGAVEVSKHA

-235 SPLPPSPSS
+235 SPPPPSS
-244 SPQANGAVVSPDE
+244 SPPPQANGAVVSPDE

-263 SVIASAAPASA
+263 SVIASSSSTSASVE
-274 GDEAAA
+274 DEAAA
-280 PSSAASEAENP
+280 PSEAENP

-312 GGGGGGGGEPPSLE
+312 GGGGGGGGGEPPSLE

-360 LRFAEVASSLNLRFA
+360 LRFAEVASSLNMRFA

-382 QMAAAAASQEG
+382 QMAAATASQEG
-393 SPAAPPT
+393 SPTAPPAH

-448 GGGGDSGGPLV
+448 GAGGDGGGGGPLV

-525 GSNKENHWPPHPRL
+525 GSNKENHWPPP
-539 PAPAVTTT
+539 P
-547 QTQTRMAPST
+547 PSA
-557 GATTTGD
+557 GGDSHSDSDEDGPINWRDYYGD